1 MPQVSKTTHDD
12 PQQTHHGGA
21 HHGGGR
27 SWKPQGGQSAHKV
40 NAVDQEGDEQEDP
53 SQGAEEDLANLEAE
67 LQVLVTQAAKKRS
80 QVERARGFSKDENPT
95 GGYRK

>member
-27 SWKPQGGQSAHKV
+27 SWKPKGGQSAHKV

-53 SQGAEEDLANLEAE
+53 SQDAEEDLANLEAE

-80 QVERARGFSKDENPT
+80 QVERARGFSKDENPM